1 MANVDSDGT
10 LNFYDD
16 SNDDSYD
23 DGFDFPS
30 TDHPIRELVSLSI
43 FVSGV
48 IALLVW
54 GGSKLLQAIL

>member
-10 LNFYDD
+10 LNFY
-16 SNDDSYD
+16 DDSYD

-48 IALLVW
+48 IALLVS